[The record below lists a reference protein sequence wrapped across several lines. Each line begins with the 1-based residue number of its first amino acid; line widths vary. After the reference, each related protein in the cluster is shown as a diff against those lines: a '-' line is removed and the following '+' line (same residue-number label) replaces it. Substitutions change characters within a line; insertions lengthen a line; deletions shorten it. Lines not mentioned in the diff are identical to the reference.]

1 MECRVWN
8 KLNIYLIEWS
18 ISNDLGVATIEP
30 LMWWEELECNFW
42 QEDDSDLKGW
52 CEVDGRN

>member
-18 ISNDLGVATIEP
+18 ISNDLCIATIEP
-30 LMWWEELECNFW
+30 LMWWEELECNVW
-42 QEDDSDLKGW
+42 QEDDIDLKGW